1 MKNNYNYKSMQT
13 LKPLIAAI
21 LVVFPPLM
29 SHAATGT
36 PNSGAI
42 LQQIKPAKQATPSSS
57 ETGLVV
63 EKDRAATP
71 AAEAQSTEASRAA
84 AVTEDATPTTAE
96 TAFLVNKLQITG
108 NKKIDT
114 ATLHAL
120 VAEAEGKKLTL
131 TDLSKLAASLTD
143 YYRSHGYPVAI
154 ASIPKQTVTNG
165 IVRIEINFEHAE
177 KNSTQNK
184 NTANDKLLANNTA
197 AISGNFAKYPMLQLT
212 QPNVPFVVNA
222 IRISGNIQVKT
233 ALLHELVAGNEGQTL
248 TLIELRERI
257 AIITDYYRKH
267 GFPLAHAVI
276 PGQLVKGGI
285 VDVQIIK
292 MRPTEDAAYDFSGEK
307 QQTLTPVAPAK
318 RLASVNNARPMLQ
331 LTQPNTVFLV
341 KTLRI
346 TGNIK
351 VGTAVLHALVADSEG
366 KRLNLVQLR
375 ERIGKITDYYKDH
388 GFQNA
393 HAIIPGQVIKSGV
406 VEVQIVAM
414 RGGKDTEANAS
425 AAVAPIYNEL
435 EPVATAKP
443 AAEVSDAPPVAA
455 EATPVAAEA
464 VADPDFLVNSI
475 IISGNKN
482 IATPI
487 LHALVAE
494 AEGKK
499 LVIATLYK
507 LVGRITDYYH
517 NHGYPLARAVIPA
530 QTISNGIVNVQVYE
544 ANYGKIELNNTS
556 RVKNPLLVNTLS
568 SLQPG
573 DVIAQ
578 AKLDHALLLL
588 SDIPGVVVNST
599 LKPGEAVGTSD
610 LQVNTSA
617 SQRVYGNVVL
627 DNYGNGYT
635 GRPRIGGTVN
645 VIDPLGLGFG
655 DTLSLSGLSSGGG
668 LNYGRAAYESMLNQ
682 YGTRMGGSYSA
693 LHYKLG
699 GTFKDLNAQ
708 GNAQVLSIWAKHPL
722 IRSRDLN
729 LYGQAK
735 LEHLKL
741 NDHVGTTQKT
751 DRNLNNASLNITGD
765 TRDTLLSGGINTW
778 DLGITRGNVD
788 FSDAN
793 ALISDAAT
801 AKTNGSFSKLN
812 VNLSRL
818 QSISADN
825 ALYVSLAA
833 QVAGDNLDSSQK
845 MSVGGPYTVRAYD
858 TGAVS
863 GDTGYLVSA
872 ELRHDLGALLNG
884 QVHVLGFVDTAH
896 ITVNKN
902 NWGTAKNSATLSG
915 VGVGLNWVGQNNFN
929 ANAYI
934 ATPIGATPSL
944 VTTNSTRAWVEIGKR
959 F

>member
-1 MKNNYNYKSMQT
+1 MKSNYKKIQT
-13 LKPLIAAI
+13 LKPIIAAL
-21 LVVFPPLM
+21 LVVFPPLV
-29 SHAATGT
+29 SYADTGA

-42 LQQIKPAKQATPSSS
+42 LQQIKPVKQAAPSSS
-57 ETGLVV
+57 NTGLVI
-63 EKDRAATP
+63 EKESAVKSVI
-71 AAEAQSTEASRAA
+71 EAQTQDQVAAPASAGESA
-84 AVTEDATPTTAE
+84 
-96 TAFLVNKLQITG
+96 
-108 NKKIDT
+108 
-114 ATLHAL
+114 
-120 VAEAEGKKLTL
+120 
-131 TDLSKLAASLTD
+131 DL
-143 YYRSHGYPVAI
+143 
-154 ASIPKQTVTNG
+154 
-165 IVRIEINFEHAE
+165 
-177 KNSTQNK
+177 NK
-184 NTANDKLLANNTA
+184 NAVQNNSSVNDQNSANKITAQASDIATH
-197 AISGNFAKYPMLQLT
+197 SMLQLT
-212 QPNVPFVVNA
+212 QPNVPIVVNA
-222 IRISGNIQVKT
+222 IRISGNIKVKT
-233 ALLHELVAGNEGQTL
+233 AVLHELVAGNEGQTL

-257 AIITDYYRKH
+257 EIITDYYRKH
-267 GFPLAHAVI
+267 GFPLAHAII
-276 PGQLVKGGI
+276 PNQLVKKGI

-292 MRPTEDAAYDFSGEK
+292 MHPTDDTAYDLSVVK
-307 QQTLTPVAPAK
+307 QGKLTPVAPSK

-331 LTQPNTVFLV
+331 LTQPKTVFLV
-341 KTLRI
+341 KALRI

-351 VGTAVLHALVADSEG
+351 VATATLHALVADSEG

-388 GFQNA
+388 GFTNA

-414 RGGKDTEANAS
+414 RGGKDTEANAN
-425 AAVAPIYNEL
+425 AAAAPIYTEL
-435 EPVATAKP
+435 EPVVTAKP
-443 AAEVSDAPPVAA
+443 AAEVSEAPPA
-455 EATPVAAEA
+455 AAEA

-517 NHGYPLARAVIPA
+517 SHGYPLARAVIPA
-530 QTISNGIVNVQVYE
+530 QTISNGVVHVQVYE
-544 ANYGKIELNNTS
+544 AEYGKIELNNNS
-556 RVKNPLLVNTLS
+556 RVKSLLLARTLS

-610 LQVNTSA
+610 LQVTTTP

-635 GRPRIGGTVN
+635 GRPRIGGTLN
-645 VIDPLGLGFG
+645 VIDPLGLGHG
-655 DTLSLSGLSSGGG
+655 DTLSLSGLSSGSG
-668 LNYGRAAYESMLNQ
+668 LNYGRAAYETMLNQ
-682 YGTRMGGSYSA
+682 YGTRMGGSFSA

-708 GNAQVLSIWAKHPL
+708 GDAQVLSFWAKHPL
-722 IRSRDLN
+722 IRSRNLN

-735 LEHLKL
+735 YDHLKL

-765 TRDTLLSGGINTW
+765 TRDTFLSGGINTW
-778 DLGITRGNVD
+778 DLGLTRGNVD

-793 ALISDAAT
+793 AMISDAAT
-801 AKTNGSFSKLN
+801 AKTAGSFSKLN
-812 VNLSRL
+812 LNLSRL
-818 QSISADN
+818 QSVSANN
-825 ALYVSLAA
+825 AFYVSLAA
-833 QVAGDNLDSSQK
+833 QAAGDNLDSSQK

-858 TGAVS
+858 TGAIS
-863 GDTGYLVSA
+863 GDSVYLVSA
-872 ELRHDLGALLNG
+872 ELRHDLGTFLNG
-884 QVHVLGFVDTAH
+884 QVHALGFVDTAH

-902 NWGTAKNSATLSG
+902 TWGTANNTARLSG
-915 VGVGLNWVGQNNFN
+915 VGLGLNWVGQNNFN

-934 ATPIGATPSL
+934 ATPIGATPALAS
-944 VTTNSTRAWVEIGKR
+944 TNSTRAWVEIGKR